1 MGCDIHWI
9 LERRHQDGAWEATYS
24 KSRFY
29 DRDHD
34 WKTPY
39 GEGSWQSPA
48 MALST
53 RDYDLFAALSG
64 VRGDPGRTGEIAT
77 GGLPEGAS
85 DYALMAFGEN
95 GDLHSLGWIEGAT
108 VVRLAKARSPKS
120 VSTWAKQVLRLLD
133 TPEAGREIL
142 PPYTLVDPD
151 EGWAF
156 ADLAG
161 AESQHQKLERHR
173 RADGLMPTDDPANW
187 RILIA
192 YDN

>member
-34 WKTPY
+34 WKSPY

-48 MALST
+48 MALSA
-53 RDYDLFAALSG
+53 RDYDLFTALSG
-64 VRGDPGRTGEIAT
+64 VRGDPGRKGEIAT
-77 GGLPEGAS
+77 RGLPEDAS
-85 DYALMAFGEN
+85 DHASMAFGED

-108 VVRLAKARSPKS
+108 VVRLAKARAPRS
-120 VSTWAKQVLRLLD
+120 VSTWARQVLRLLD
-133 TPEAGREIL
+133 KPEAIREIL
-142 PPYTLVDPD
+142 PPYVLDPD
-151 EGWAF
+151 AGRTF

-173 RADGLMPTDDPANW
+173 RADGLTPTDDPANW

-192 YDN
+192 YDH